1 MCIYYLLCDWTWS
14 TVLFYQCRTGWA
26 SSPKWSSKLGKRCTN
41 AKVSSDLDRSL
52 PQSLKPIGDI
62 YSSRF
67 VIVTIF
73 LPMRDSIGDSWSYLI
88 LFVAPV
94 IASIIFLYFHL
105 PETKHKSPIEV
116 RFCSIECMFSQSFQN
131 ISIFIPNFQVEE
143 AIAKLPTIFA
153 IRSRGKV
160 ADEKSLKL

>member
-1 MCIYYLLCDWTWS
+1 ML
-14 TVLFYQCRTGWA
+14 
-26 SSPKWSSKLGKRCTN
+26 
-41 AKVSSDLDRSL
+41 
-52 PQSLKPIGDI
+52 
-62 YSSRF
+62 SRF

-105 PETKHKSPIEV
+105 PETKNKSPIEV
-116 RFCSIECMFSQSFQN
+116 
-131 ISIFIPNFQVEE
+131 EE
-143 AIAKLPTIFA
+143 AVAKLPTILS

-160 ADEKSLKL
+160 ADEKSLQL